1 MTRILV
7 LCGGRSAEHEVSLDS
22 ASSIIS
28 RLDRSR
34 FTVQV
39 LGIGKGGE
47 SMTPERIRSFL
58 DLGNAL
64 DVGLPCCDDWI
75 AWMAANRKEWDVVFP
90 VLHGPFGE
98 DGTVQGLLEL
108 MQLPYVGA
116 GVCASALGMNKI
128 HCKQILRQE
137 GLPVVDWL
145 DFHRREWEEDKDRI
159 ASRALDALPFPM
171 FIKPANLGSSVGI
184 SKIIEASQLE
194 DAVAKALQF
203 DDWVIVEKGID
214 AREIEVSV
222 LGNFQPR
229 ASLPGEIVPYG
240 DFYSYE
246 AKYLSAESS
255 LLVPAPL
262 RPEQAR
268 EVCALALKA
277 YRALQLEGMAR
288 IDFLMDRV
296 SEMFFVSEPNTI
308 PGFTRISMYPKLWVA
323 SGLSY
328 SDLLTELI
336 DLALERFRRRRALSV
351 ER

>member
-1 MTRILV
+1 MNRILV

-22 ASSIIS
+22 ASSVIS

-34 FTVQV
+34 YKVQA
-39 LGIGKGGE
+39 LGIGKNGE
-47 SMTPERIRSFL
+47 SLTPERLRSLL
-58 DLGNAL
+58 DLKNAA
-64 DVGLPCCDDWI
+64 DVEFPACRNWI
-75 AWMAANRKEWDVVFP
+75 AWMAASRKELDAVFP

-108 MQLPYVGA
+108 MQVPYVGA

-128 HCKQILRQE
+128 HCKQILRQQ
-137 GLPVVDWL
+137 GLPVVDWV
-145 DFHRREWEEDKDRI
+145 DFHRSEWEEDKDRQ
-159 ASRALDALPFPM
+159 ASRVLGSLPLPLFV
-171 FIKPANLGSSVGI
+171 KPANLGSSVGI
-184 SKIIEASQLE
+184 SKIVETAHLE
-194 DAVAKALQF
+194 GAVAKALQF

-222 LGNFQPR
+222 VGNLQPR
-229 ASLPGEIVPYG
+229 ASLPGEIVPSG

-246 AKYLSAESS
+246 AKYVSDQSR
-255 LLVPAPL
+255 LLAPAPL
-262 RPEQAR
+262 SPEQSR
-268 EVCALALKA
+268 QVRTLALAA
-277 YRALQLEGMAR
+277 YRVLQLEGMAR

-296 SEMFFVSEPNTI
+296 SEELFVSEPNTI

-336 DLALERFRRRRALSV
+336 ELALERFQRRRGLSV